1 MGWRRGQALG
11 QDLRDRVL
19 SAEGGPREVARRF
32 GVSSSYVTKARQRRD
47 RRGESSPG
55 AQRSH
60 TPAKLAGYDDAL
72 RAEVARRP
80 DATLAELCAWV
91 LGTLGISVSVSG
103 LCVRLKRLG
112 LTLKKSRSWQ
122 LSRSGPMS
130 PKRGVAGRR

>member
-1 MGWRRGQALG
+1 MGWRRGQALD

-19 SAEGGPREVARRF
+19 AAEGGPCEVARRF

-47 RRGESSPG
+47 RLGDVLPG

-60 TPAKLAGYDDAL
+60 TPAKLAGHDDAL

-80 DATLAELCAWV
+80 DATLAELGAWV

-103 LCVRLKRLG
+103 LCLRLKRLG
-112 LTLKKSRSWQ
+112 LTLKKSRLRQ
-122 LSRSGPMS
+122 PSRNGPMS
-130 PKRGVAGRR
+130 PTHGVAGRR